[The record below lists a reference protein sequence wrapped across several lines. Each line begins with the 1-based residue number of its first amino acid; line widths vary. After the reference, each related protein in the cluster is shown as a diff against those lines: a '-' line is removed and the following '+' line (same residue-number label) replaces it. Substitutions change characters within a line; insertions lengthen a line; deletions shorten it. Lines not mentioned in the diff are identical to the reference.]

1 MFVFAVRF
9 QIVNEHPCVFPNP
22 ESAPIS
28 CTILW
33 LFGGISTIH
42 LETPLKKP
50 LFASGLLFVKNYF
63 ATFDNEYYTLSDI
76 NYSGERRTSTRLFH
90 VIFICSGFCFPV
102 KFILS
107 HSPSKVNMLLLYFFM
122 KISRLFRFSI
132 YSLVGSRYSSGIR
145 GGKGVMLKIQ
155 RPKRGSR
162 AIA

>member
-9 QIVNEHPCVFPNP
+9 QIVNELPCVFPKLD
-22 ESAPIS
+22 SASLLARVRSLSVEFQRSI
-28 CTILW
+28 
-33 LFGGISTIH
+33 F
-42 LETPLKKP
+42 ETPLKKP

-90 VIFICSGFCFPV
+90 VIFNCSGFCFPV
-102 KFILS
+102 TFILS

-122 KISRLFRFSI
+122 KISRLFRFSMNC
-132 YSLVGSRYSSGIR
+132 LVGSRYSSGIR

-155 RPKRGSR
+155 RPERGSR